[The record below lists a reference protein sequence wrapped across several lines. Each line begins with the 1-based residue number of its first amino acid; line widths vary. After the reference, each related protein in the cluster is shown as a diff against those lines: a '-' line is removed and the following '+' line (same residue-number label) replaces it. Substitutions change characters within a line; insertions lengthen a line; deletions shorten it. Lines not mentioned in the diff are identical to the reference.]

1 MPGQDVEL
9 TLVPAIQAQ
18 VESTLAET
26 REATGAKSAM
36 AIVMDP
42 RDGSIL
48 AMASVPRFNPNKR
61 AELNPELE
69 RNRPVVDTF
78 EPGSTFKIVT
88 MTAALEDGKVTPCDA
103 FEVPGTSLP
112 LRRRGRR

>member
-1 MPGQDVEL
+1 
-9 TLVPAIQAQ
+9 
-18 VESTLAET
+18 
-26 REATGAKSAM
+26 
-36 AIVMDP
+36 MDP

-48 AMASVPRFNPNKR
+48 AMASVPRFNPNQR

-88 MTAALEDGKVTPCDA
+88 MTAALEDGKVTPWTRFVRADQISDYDGEVTLKDA
-103 FEVPGTSLP
+103 HEHATETMTATQILEQSSNIGV
-112 LRRRGRR
+112 